1 MAIDFTL
8 TSAQQRLQRNAREF
22 AVEILQPLVKTADE
36 EPDTQKAF
44 QILKG
49 AYVECHKLGFAMGFL
64 PKQYGGGGVSNVDL
78 QIVAE
83 EITAVDPGFAT
94 VLLVNGLALMPL
106 AWFGSDEQKRKWL
119 GAGHQRP
126 AWRIH
131 RGLDRE
137 RGRGNP
143 GGDCQL

>member
-8 TSAQQRLQRNAREF
+8 TDAQKKLQKNAREF
-22 AVEILQPLVKTADE
+22 AIEVLQPLVKAADA

-44 QILKG
+44 QSLKG

-64 PKQYGGGGVSNVDL
+64 PKQYGGGDVSNLDL

-106 AWFGSDEQKRKWL
+106 AWFGNEDQKRKWL
-119 GAGHQRP
+119 RVKLRATRAGNT
-126 AWRIH
+126 
-131 RGLDRE
+131 L
-137 RGRGNP
+137 P
-143 GGDCQL
+143 GGR

>member
-8 TSAQQRLQRNAREF
+8 TSAQQKLQRNAREF

-64 PKQYGGGGVSNVDL
+64 PKQYGGGGVSNRRSADRRRGDHRRRSR
-78 QIVAE
+78 I
-83 EITAVDPGFAT
+83 
-94 VLLVNGLALMPL
+94 
-106 AWFGSDEQKRKWL
+106 R
-119 GAGHQRP
+119 HRP
-126 AWRIH
+126 CW
-131 RGLDRE
+131 
-137 RGRGNP
+137 
-143 GGDCQL
+143 